1 MVYLTLG
8 DRMCAEI
15 RALSMKTFSTTRTGQ
30 LSRQLFVK
38 GELAGSADI
47 VLDMYQQSELQKLLD
62 SATG

>member
-1 MVYLTLG
+1 
-8 DRMCAEI
+8 MCAEI